1 MCSDFGVFSC
11 LMGVPWFSKSLHNL
25 LALFSKNLRALFG
38 TNYLVLFKKK
48 LFGTIWHK
56 LCRRLRLSLAQVSSH
71 PLVLLSSSFS
81 SSPFS
86 FFSCAKQF
94 CHAYKSLQTHQA
106 FNGFEI
112 NLVFEYENQQNLL
125 KKDFSIIE
133 VGLGLDSIVSGSRNL
148 SAALLIRSDAQSP
161 PTVLPD
167 QAHSK
172 THFTEQHHTLY

>member
-1 MCSDFGVFSC
+1 MFDGSSVVFYIFAQFFGI
-11 LMGVPWFSKSLHNL
+11 
-25 LALFSKNLRALFG
+25 
-38 TNYLVLFKKK
+38 VLQKP
-48 LFGTIWHK
+48 FGTIWHK

-71 PLVLLSSSFS
+71 PLVFLSSSFS
-81 SSPFS
+81 SSSSSFSSSSFS
-86 FFSCAKQF
+86 FCAKQF

-112 NLVFEYENQQNLL
+112 NLVFEYENRQNLL

>member
-1 MCSDFGVFSC
+1 MTSRFQFWNLVCSDFGVFSC
-11 LMGVPWFSKSLHNL
+11 LMGVRWFSISLHHF
-25 LALFSKNLRALFG
+25 LALFCKNLLALFG

-56 LCRRLRLSLAQVSSH
+56 LCRRLVSWLSLAQVSSH

-81 SSPFS
+81 SSSFS
-86 FFSCAKQF
+86 SSFSSSLSSSCAKQF

-125 KKDFSIIE
+125 KKDF
-133 VGLGLDSIVSGSRNL
+133 L
-148 SAALLIRSDAQSP
+148 
-161 PTVLPD
+161 
-167 QAHSK
+167 
-172 THFTEQHHTLY
+172 HH